1 MTATVAILFGASL
14 FAAMPTPVEIWTEGD
29 AHEVQRLADGVKSV
43 FRQSPHFVLS
53 YGGKPQTVYVY
64 IPAKVS
70 TRLAGGRVGYSAEI
84 QISYG
89 GPHVADRL
97 SSLADV
103 RCWEDDLIA
112 CGRRTLAVAEQFR
125 PRASDISR

>member
-29 AHEVQRLADGVKSV
+29 A
-43 FRQSPHFVLS
+43 
-53 YGGKPQTVYVY
+53 QTVYVY

-84 QISYG
+84 QISHG

-103 RCWEDDLIA
+103 KCWEDDLIA
-112 CGRRTLAVAEQFR
+112 CGRGVLAVAEQFR